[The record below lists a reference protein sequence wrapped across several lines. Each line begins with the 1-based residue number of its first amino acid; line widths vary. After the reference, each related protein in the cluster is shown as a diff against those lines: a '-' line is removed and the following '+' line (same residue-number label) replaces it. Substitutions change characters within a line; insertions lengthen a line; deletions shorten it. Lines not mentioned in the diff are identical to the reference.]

1 MSETPDPILVVSD
14 SFLDRF
20 GLDAGKHLTDVAR
33 RIGLDVVYRPALSYE
48 GALLRIKGVPRG
60 CVVISSEI
68 SDESRQRFTLAHEIG
83 HFVLPNQQD
92 LSAPCARENI
102 ENWDEDLRRPELEA
116 NRFAAEILMPRPLL
130 RKYLQTEPSF
140 ESLRLISGLCG
151 TSLTASGF
159 QFMALTSYRASL
171 VWSRSG
177 RVRWYKPSEDFI
189 RWIKKGELSNGTF
202 ASDCFQRKHVPNR
215 LEPVSASAWLFEK
228 GLKEDARIWE
238 HSVPLPGYDAVLTL
252 LVMREAVEAWND
264 APDSVDELDPREFT
278 LDRKRWP
285 SKR

>member
-1 MSETPDPILVVSD
+1 MSERPDPILVVSD
-14 SFLDRF
+14 SFLNRF
-20 GLDAGKHLTDVAR
+20 GLDAGKNLPDIAR
-33 RIGLDVVYRPALSYE
+33 RIGLDVVYRRAQSYE

-68 SDESRQRFTLAHEIG
+68 REESRQRFTLAHEIG
-83 HFVLPNQQD
+83 HFVLPDQQD
-92 LSAPCARENI
+92 LSAPCVRENI
-102 ENWDEDLRRPELEA
+102 ENWNEELNRPELEA

-140 ESLRLISGLCG
+140 ESLRLIAGLCG

-159 QFMALTSYRASL
+159 QFMVLTSYRASL
-171 VWSRSG
+171 VWSQSG
-177 RVRWYKPSEDFI
+177 RVRWYKSSEDFI
-189 RWIKKGELSNGTF
+189 RWIKKGELSDGTF
-202 ASDCFQRKHVPNR
+202 ALDCFQGKQVPNR

-228 GLKEDARIWE
+228 GLKEDAKIWE
-238 HSVPLPGYDAVLTL
+238 HSVLLPSYEAVLTL

-264 APDSVDELDPREFT
+264 GPDSVGELDPREFT
-278 LDRKRWP
+278 LDRQRWP